1 MIVSELDMSCI
12 EEIVAQCGMRREAV
26 VPILQAIQRRYH
38 YLPRS
43 ALQRVCELTDITPA
57 DIMGVSTFYTHFR
70 HQPVG
75 RHMIHVCEGT
85 ACHVKGAGEVLKE
98 LEKRLGI
105 KPGETTPDGA
115 FSLETEACFGSC
127 ALAPVV
133 VTDEHVHGRMTPSRV
148 NDILRGEE

>member
-1 MIVSELDMSCI
+1 MDAENSPIKDILNRFVP
-12 EEIVAQCGMRREAV
+12 ARESAI
-26 VPILQAIQRRYH
+26 PILHAIQEKEGFLSPEALAQAAC
-38 YLPRS
+38 YLKLS
-43 ALQRVCELTDITPA
+43 MSEMYAVA
-57 DIMGVSTFYTHFR
+57 TFYTRFKFK
-70 HQPVG
+70 PSG
-75 RHMIHVCEGT
+75 KKCLKVCRGT

-133 VTDEHVHGRMTPSRV
+133 VTDEHVHGRMTPSKV
-148 NDILRGEE
+148 SDVLRGEE